1 MTGATMTRKPRA
13 RRRPQ
18 PPAGEAPAKPAG
30 PPARGAARDAR
41 RPITLGDVL
50 RAFRALGATS
60 DDDRR
65 AIARL
70 LGYDLTTAAA
80 GPSTAAPVIAAPV
93 VAPPPVAKPAPT
105 APAATIE
112 ADAPA
117 TELIRLPDIETN
129 PVALPAPI
137 ARPVAAPPAPP
148 LVEPLLAPAWAPA
161 ILARLGAR
169 MAPRGAIDLER
180 MLPRIARRAPVRAL
194 PRRLRLV
201 TAPRIAVVLDV
212 SGVMH
217 WLADDQAELV
227 ARLRATL
234 RAPIDV
240 VTADGPPIVAEPG
253 AAGTGDPDS
262 DDGPDVGSAEFD
274 AADSDG
280 GARPRLR
287 VEHGTRV
294 LAVTDLGA
302 GSIWLAPPPGRIL
315 AWRGFAQAL
324 HAQGASLIVLTP
336 VPAAQRPPELGA
348 LRCVHWDR
356 RTRPSQVHALA
367 RQLG

>member
-1 MTGATMTRKPRA
+1 MTRAALTHKPRA
-13 RRRPQ
+13 RRRRAPRAD
-18 PPAGEAPAKPAG
+18 PAPAVPAA
-30 PPARGAARDAR
+30 PRARDAVRADR

-60 DDDRR
+60 DDERR

-70 LGYDLTTAAA
+70 LGYDLAPAEAGAGAAT
-80 GPSTAAPVIAAPV
+80 PAAPAPV
-93 VAPPPVAKPAPT
+93 AASRPVAM
-105 APAATIE
+105 PAATAQAARIE

-117 TELIRLPDIETN
+117 TEVVRLPDIETN

-137 ARPVAAPPAPP
+137 GRPTAAPTAPP
-148 LVEPLLAPAWAPA
+148 PAESLLAPAWTPA
-161 ILARLGAR
+161 ILGRLGAR

-180 MLPRIARRAPVRAL
+180 VLPRVAHRAPIRAL

-212 SGVMH
+212 SGVMP

-240 VTADGPPIVAEPG
+240 VTGDGPPIVAEPG
-253 AAGTGDPDS
+253 AAGTGDPD
-262 DDGPDVGSAEFD
+262 GGD
-274 AADSDG
+274 AAVTDEAAVELGDEDG
-280 GARPRLR
+280 GNRPRLR

-302 GSIWLAPPPGRIL
+302 GSIWLPPPPGRIL

-336 VPAAQRPPELGA
+336 VPAARRPRELGA
-348 LRCVHWDR
+348 LACVHWDR
-356 RTRPSQVHALA
+356 RTRPSQVHSLVG
-367 RQLG
+367 QLG